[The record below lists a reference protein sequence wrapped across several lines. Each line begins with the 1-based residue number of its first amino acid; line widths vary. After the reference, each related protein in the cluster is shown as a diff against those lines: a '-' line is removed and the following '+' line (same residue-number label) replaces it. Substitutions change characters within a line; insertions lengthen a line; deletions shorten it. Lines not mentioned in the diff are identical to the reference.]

1 MEPGAPRATD
11 QLQQVGAPPQCHATT
26 EPIQGAMAHL
36 DRATFLAQA
45 GIALDRITASAG
57 SDRRSASDEWNA
69 RMAKALRECAL
80 AGARNVALFG
90 AGTPTRALGETLRE
104 PPVRIM
110 CIIDDGAREGQT
122 LWGFPVFTL
131 ERASMLP
138 IDTVI
143 LSGNSV
149 EDALWERAAPFRTRG
164 IPVVR
169 LYTQDRSQ
177 VSASSAAA

>member
-1 MEPGAPRATD
+1 
-11 QLQQVGAPPQCHATT
+11 
-26 EPIQGAMAHL
+26 MAHL
-36 DRATFLAQA
+36 DRATFLAQTA
-45 GIALDRITASAG
+45 QALERITTSSG
-57 SDRRSASDEWNA
+57 PDRRSASDEWNA
-69 RMAKALRECAL
+69 RMAKALRECGL
-80 AGARNVALFG
+80 RGARNVALFG
-90 AGTPTRALGETLRE
+90 AGTHTRALGETLRE

-110 CIIDDGAREGQT
+110 CIIDDGARDGQT

-149 EDALWERAAPFRTRG
+149 EESLWTRALPFRDRG

-169 LYTQDRSQ
+169 LYTETSAPI
-177 VSASSAAA
+177 ASSAAAA